1 MNTVNPIAD
10 ADFPTTQR
18 PFQPIVLETTRLVLR
33 PCRDDDA
40 DALFG
45 MYSDEQTRRYWS
57 GAPWTDPA
65 EGLRKVARDREAM
78 ELGSAMGFG
87 IEERA
92 TGLLI
97 GTCALHAFHHANLR
111 CEIGYLLSRSH
122 WGRGLMSEALKPVL
136 RHAFDG
142 LRLHRIEADIDPDNT
157 ASARLLEGLG
167 FRSEGRLRER
177 WFIAGRFSD
186 SRIYGLLASDVQAC

>member
-1 MNTVNPIAD
+1 M
-10 ADFPTTQR
+10 
-18 PFQPIVLETTRLVLR
+18 R

-40 DALFG
+40 RALFT
-45 MYSDEQTRRYWS
+45 MYADEQTMRYWS

-65 EGLRKVARDREAM
+65 EGLRKVARDRVALESGIAIG
-78 ELGSAMGFG
+78 LG
-87 IEERA
+87 IEERE

-122 WGRGLMSEALKPVL
+122 WGRGLMSEALKPLL

-157 ASARLLEGLG
+157 ASARLLEALG

-177 WFIAGRFSD
+177 WFVDGRFSD
-186 SRIYGLLASDVQAC
+186 SQLYGLLASDPSLY